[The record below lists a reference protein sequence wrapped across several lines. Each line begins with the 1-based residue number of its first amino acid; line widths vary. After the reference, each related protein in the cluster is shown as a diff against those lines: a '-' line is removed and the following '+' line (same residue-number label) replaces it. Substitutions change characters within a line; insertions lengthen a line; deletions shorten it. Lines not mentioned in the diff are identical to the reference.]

1 MKLVNLVYRHLATVP
16 GALEWAWST
25 VGPSFENGV
34 FAKRSRALGVV
45 GDILTTKSVSFDKA
59 GLSED
64 EGIRVVET
72 LGAYNRVNPMNALS
86 LRVTAMALEA
96 GRPALWRPPVA
107 ANVRASK
114 TRGLSALLPMSSL
127 DGLPPATTDILSRL
141 AGLTTGQDRGLV
153 PSLFRHFAVWP
164 ALLEALAD
172 WLEPLAEEGVIE
184 REVAGI
190 LALADEISLDIFE
203 NLDGPEQGAVL
214 PEATTREGLLRTIE
228 IFPPAICRM
237 IVIGSLLRVALKP

>member
-16 GALEWAWST
+16 GALEWAWGT
-25 VGPSFENGV
+25 VGPSFEDGV
-34 FAKRSRALGVV
+34 FAKRSRALVVV
-45 GDILTTKSVSFDKA
+45 GDISTTKSVSFDQA

-64 EGIRVVET
+64 EGIGVIET

-86 LRVTAMALEA
+86 LRVMAIALES

-107 ANVRASK
+107 TNVGASK
-114 TRGLSALLPMSSL
+114 TRQSSVLLPMSSL
-127 DGLPPATTDILSRL
+127 DGLPSATTDVLFRL

-153 PSLFRHFAVWP
+153 PSLFRHFAAWP
-164 ALLEALAD
+164 ALLAAFAD

-184 REVAGI
+184 RQVTGI
-190 LALADEISLDIFE
+190 LALADEISLEIFE
-203 NLDGPEQGAVL
+203 NLDRPEQGAVL
-214 PEATTREGLLRTIE
+214 PEATTREALLQTIE

-237 IVIGSLLRVALKP
+237 IVIGSLLSVALKL